1 MTVKDQNGNVLFT
14 DRKLYEV
21 FDQHLPSNKDGWMGF
36 DDWDL
41 TAMTHINLGLEPF
54 QTDAITRVLPLKEDT
69 KSVTVEA
76 AFIFIYEEGQESVIK
91 KEVKTI
97 DF

>member
-1 MTVKDQNGNVLFT
+1 MTVKDQNGSVLFT
-14 DRKLYEV
+14 ERKLYEV
-21 FDQHLPSNKDGWMGF
+21 YDLHLPSNKDGYLGF

-54 QTDAITRVLPLKEDT
+54 ETDSVTRVIPLKEDT
-69 KSVTVEA
+69 KSVSVEA
-76 AFIFIYEEGQESVIK
+76 SFIFIYEKGDEGVIK